1 MIFRQLF
8 NIALP
13 TRCAFCQAISGE
25 TICQG
30 CQEDFLRT
38 PTQVCR
44 RCALFLA
51 NADLSSICG
60 DCLQHSPSYDI
71 TIAACKYQAP
81 CDQLVQKLKFR
92 SELGLAS
99 AMAQAIR
106 NRILES
112 SQLELPDLLLPVPL
126 GQRRLQER
134 GFNQALEIGRQLS
147 TQLGIPL
154 ETRLLRRIKETL
166 AQSTLRP
173 HQRQT
178 NIRNAFLFND
188 QRNTQIQG
196 LHIGVVDDVMTTGMT
211 LNAIAKELKLHGA
224 VKVSNFVFARTPKS
238 I

>member
-1 MIFRQLF
+1 
-8 NIALP
+8 
-13 TRCAFCQAISGE
+13 
-25 TICQG
+25 
-30 CQEDFLRT
+30 
-38 PTQVCR
+38 
-44 RCALFLA
+44 
-51 NADLSSICG
+51 
-60 DCLQHSPSYDI
+60 
-71 TIAACKYQAP
+71 
-81 CDQLVQKLKFR
+81 
-92 SELGLAS
+92 
-99 AMAQAIR
+99 MAQAIR

-147 TQLGIPL
+147 TQLGIPI

-178 NIRNAFLFND
+178 NMRNAFLFND
-188 QRNTQIQG
+188 QHNTKIQG

-211 LNAIAKELKLHGA
+211 LHAIAKELKLHGA